1 VDGSFVTRI
10 NLSNFAGCWLL
21 VAGCWLR
28 SCVWPFDA
36 VHVIASLDKV
46 RTLQAALTLRAAYSV
61 THAELALAGFA

>member
-1 VDGSFVTRI
+1 MDGSFVARI
-10 NLSNFAGCWLL
+10 NLSNF
-21 VAGCWLR
+21 AGCWLR

-46 RTLQAALTLRAAYSV
+46 RTLQAALTLQAAYSV